1 MNARKKPPAPGTTT
15 VTEVAKMAGVSVST
29 VSRIL
34 NGSAR
39 VADDKREAVEKAIAA
54 LNFKPNLFAQ
64 SLKRGSSMT
73 VGVLVQAVESPFFNE
88 TLRGIEDALSGTG
101 YAPLIVSG
109 HWNANEE
116 AERIRLLSARR
127 VDGLILL
134 SGHLDDE
141 EVIAFS
147 EHLPIIAAG
156 RRLESPRA
164 ASLRLDNVE
173 GGRLAT
179 RHLISLGHTR
189 IAHISGPADHID
201 AVERLSGYRLALEE
215 AGLAFDP
222 GLVVQGDFREG
233 GGLLALNQLLDRGHP
248 FSALFAS
255 NDQAAYGARLALYRR
270 GIRVPEDISLIGFD
284 DLPSSSYTTP
294 PLTTIRQ
301 PVYEMGCQAARAL
314 LSLIAGK
321 SVSLELPP
329 LELVIRETTQRLR

>member
-1 MNARKKPPAPGTTT
+1 MNARKRTPATGVTT

-73 VGVLVQAVESPFFNE
+73 VGVLVQAVESPFFTE
-88 TLRGIEDALSGTG
+88 TLRGIEDALNGTG

-109 HWNANEE
+109 HWNASEE
-116 AERIRLLSARR
+116 AERIRLLLARR

-147 EHLPIIAAG
+147 EYLPIVAAG
-156 RRLESPRA
+156 RRLEAPRA
-164 ASLRLDNVE
+164 ASLCLDNVE
-173 GGRLAT
+173 GGRIAT
-179 RHLISLGHTR
+179 RYLISLGHTR

-201 AVERLSGYRLALEE
+201 ALERLSGYRLALEE
-215 AGLAFDP
+215 AGIAFDP

-233 GGLLALNQLLDRGHP
+233 GGLLAMNRLLDQGLP
-248 FSALFAS
+248 ISAVFAS

-284 DLPSSSYTTP
+284 DLPGSSYTTP

-301 PVYEMGCQAARAL
+301 SVYEMGCQAALAL
-314 LSLIAGK
+314 LSLIAGQR
-321 SVSLELPP
+321 VALELPP
-329 LELVIRETTQRLR
+329 MELVIRETTQRLR